1 MKQILLIFTTALLLV
16 SCTQNPNPAF
26 DKNVDLAKTWFSAF
40 EAEDMEAISEM
51 FAEEV
56 EYQGAFYGMEL
67 MNTKQKCW
75 PIWADGMLLWMI
87 LRIRPKTFCR
97 V

>member
-1 MKQILLIFTTALLLV
+1 
-16 SCTQNPNPAF
+16 
-26 DKNVDLAKTWFSAF
+26 
-40 EAEDMEAISEM
+40 MEAISEM

-56 EYQGAFYGMEL
+56 EYQGAFYGMEF

-97 V
+97 L

>member
-1 MKQILLIFTTALLLV
+1 MKQILLIFTTALFLI

-26 DKNVDLAKTWFSAF
+26 DKNVELAKTWFSAF
-40 EAEDMEAISEM
+40 EAEDMETISGM

-67 MNTKQKCW
+67 MTTKAGVGNQT
-75 PIWADGMLLWMI
+75 MLSVTT
-87 LRIRPKTFCR
+87 RIKFDTI
-97 V
+97 